1 MPPQLTETWAT
12 AYLQILIGLFIF
24 AIGIPAFAFQLVV
37 QEDVRHVTH
46 RRMKMRIWHA
56 SVVLLL
62 LACVS
67 FIWIIHPANL
77 DQNSNVAPAMA
88 PTEAPE
94 MDKTYEIL
102 QAYAG
107 SIIVTIPILA
117 IMFGFKLLEN
127 LKRENVVQ
135 GLEHHLEKTFDQSG
149 FIEDSTLSDIIYL
162 GEHGKSGREKKMALD
177 ALGRLA
183 KHVQNSGKYK
193 GCELEELIRGLKMIL
208 DNGARPGEEDD
219 FYAAAAI
226 LRDIWNRL
234 SEHNLSSNH
243 DADMA
248 RKTIKHLSIVAVV
261 EKSEPTALTYLEDA
275 AMCDSGIVFEIG
287 LSALRTRRF
296 LIATAALN
304 KLEAMAER
312 HGLFVDYESSSNLLG
327 LLSHFMATGLST
339 RLRAESFFAQAETSL
354 DSLKSALATAFIYH
368 YSNGSYDTSDRVAE
382 LQTTI
387 ESGGLRA
394 GPAVA

>member
-37 QEDVRHVTH
+37 QEDIRHVTH
-46 RRMKMRIWHA
+46 RRMKMRIWHT
-56 SVVLLL
+56 SVILLL

-77 DQNSNVAPAMA
+77 EGDSKVAPVIAT
-88 PTEAPE
+88 PDAPE
-94 MDKTYEIL
+94 QDKTYEIL
-102 QAYAG
+102 QSYAG

-117 IMFGFKLLEN
+117 IMFGFKLLDN
-127 LKRENVVQ
+127 LKRENVVR
-135 GLEHHLEKTFDQSG
+135 GLERHLEKIFDQSG
-149 FIEDSTLSDIIYL
+149 FLEDSTLSDVVYL

-193 GCELEELIRGLKMIL
+193 GCELEQLIRGLKVIL
-208 DNGARPGEEDD
+208 DNGARPGEDDD
-219 FYAAAAI
+219 FYIAANI

-234 SEHNLSSNH
+234 SEHRLSSNH

-248 RKTIKHLSIVAVV
+248 RKTIKHLAIVAVV

-287 LSALRTRRF
+287 LSALGNRRF

-304 KLEAMAER
+304 KLEAIAER
-312 HGLFVDYESSSNLLG
+312 IGLFSDYETSSNLLG

-339 RLRAESFFAQAETSL
+339 RLRAESFFAQAEASP
-354 DSLKSALATAFIYH
+354 DSLKTALATAFIYH

-382 LQTTI
+382 LQTTV

-394 GPAVA
+394 GLAAS